1 MKYAQFRNSLLAA
14 SAFSV
19 VALAAPSVGY
29 AQESADGDEEQTV
42 DTAELNENDIV
53 VTGFRQSLEDAL
65 NMKRNQSGVT
75 DSISSEDIGKSTDA
89 NIAEALQRV
98 TGVAIGREAGE
109 GTTVTIRGA
118 GANLNNVT
126 LNGVPVSSSGANQA
140 VDFSQF
146 SSDILSSITVYK
158 TSQADL
164 NEGSLGGSVAL
175 QTFRPLNVRKD
186 RIILDLQ
193 GRYNEFADEDAFTG
207 LDTFQDYRINA
218 SIVKKLFDDTLGI
231 SVVAT
236 SETSTVRQDTFDT
249 TWFNTQNFIGVVD
262 PNGDPVNSGGNVVG
276 RQMRQVQYNY
286 TNIGRDRDS
295 VTGTLQWEPSDRTE
309 LLVSATYSKQKISN
323 LQDSLAITPELD
335 NLGHRLVFDESSNT
349 FVENIY
355 TSQFSPNNALNTPGT
370 IRLFQN
376 GARFKRDNFILSGE
390 FTQELGDFEIKL
402 SGGRSY
408 SKQRDDNFFQGR
420 AGVPGLENLAFD
432 PFEVITNDT
441 DAAAAEFFTRGFS
454 CETEPWHLCTMIL
467 NEGIGDSGQYWE
479 LNQILRREQS
489 FTDEIYSAYADVDW
503 DVDFGPITKI
513 SFGGKYEDRNKDNRS
528 GDIAFTSGDF
538 EPPECSDPDAPDPL
552 PELCTVSPFAA
563 FPIQDYVI
571 GTTPSDWGSRLG
583 FARDHLTDG
592 WIRFDLER
600 LFNDL
605 TNESG
610 FTPVRENSI
619 RGTRKISQEVM
630 GGYLMADFEMFD
642 ARLFGNIGIR
652 YAETEVVADGFSGL
666 TFRAQNFLN
675 NNNRNYFR
683 DNTPGATNADAVIL
697 RDAALGINT
706 LNADGLLVGLS
717 DAAVLPTRQT
727 NKYENWLPSINVNFF
742 VTPKLLARAGW
753 SKTIAR
759 PELDD
764 LAPGFTVSE
773 IVFGTES
780 TAQLGGTSLLPFK
793 STNLDLSL
801 EWYFAQNSL
810 LSVAFFDKKLSD
822 FAEESRTLGFWRD
835 LRSVF
840 YDANGALIPD
850 EDVTFDLT
858 PQNVLLPFAD
868 GPLQAGCMPDR
879 FGNLNNP
886 RRDPPPGALLGCD
899 YVEIVEPRNGQGGFV
914 RGVEAQFQHNFTW
927 LPGFFSGFGVQANY
941 TYSDSQT
948 DEETEFDINGNIVAF
963 FPALPLVGTSKHT
976 FNGTVFW
983 EKDGKLVRL
992 AYNYRTDYLIDR
1004 AGRDG
1009 GAYWI
1014 EGFDTLD
1021 LSANWQINKHVAVN
1035 FQAQNLLDTVTRTY
1049 NTTVIDSVLETE
1061 ASAFSGGT
1069 KVRTQELSN
1078 TGRVYRIG
1086 VRFNF

>member
-1 MKYAQFRNSLLAA
+1 MTNAQFRPRLLAA
-14 SAFSV
+14 TAFTA
-19 VALAAPSVGY
+19 VALASPTVGF
-29 AQESADGDEEQTV
+29 AQDAGEGDDEQPAVVAGDG
-42 DTAELNENDIV
+42 ENQIV
-53 VTGFRQSLEDAL
+53 VTGFRRSLEDAL
-65 NMKRNQSGVT
+65 NMKRNQSGIT

-109 GTTVTIRGA
+109 GTTLTIRGA

-146 SSDILSSITVYK
+146 SSDLLSSITVYK
-158 TSQADL
+158 TSQADQ
-164 NEGSLGGSVAL
+164 NEGSLGGNVAL
-175 QTFRPLNVRKD
+175 RTFRPLSVRKD
-186 RIILDLQ
+186 RIVLDFQ
-193 GRYNEFADEDAFTG
+193 GRYNEFADEDSFSG
-207 LDTFQDYRINA
+207 LDLFQDYRVNA
-218 SIVKKLFDDTLGI
+218 SVVKKLFDDTLGI
-231 SVVAT
+231 SIVAT
-236 SETSTVRQDTFDT
+236 SETSTVRQDVFDA
-249 TWFNTQNFIGVVD
+249 TWFNTQNFVGVVD
-262 PNGDPVNSGGNVVG
+262 PNEQPVNGGGDVVG
-276 RQMRQVQYNY
+276 RQMRQVQYQY
-286 TNIGRDRDS
+286 FNIGRDRDS
-295 VTGTLQWEPSDRTE
+295 VTGTLQWQPSDRTE
-309 LLVSATYSKQKISN
+309 LIVSATYSKQNISN
-323 LQDSLAITPELD
+323 LQDVIAITPELS
-335 NLGHRLVFDESSNT
+335 NQGQRLVFDPTTNT
-349 FVENIY
+349 YIENIY
-355 TSQFSPNNALNTPGT
+355 TSQFSTNNASNTPGV

-390 FTQELGDFEIKL
+390 FTQEIGDFEIKL

-408 SKQRDDNFFQGR
+408 SKQRDNNFFQGR

-432 PFEVITNDT
+432 PFEVITNDA
-441 DAAAAEFFTRGFS
+441 DAANAEFFTRGFT
-454 CETEPWHLCTMIL
+454 CETQPSHLCSL
-467 NEGIGDSGQYWE
+467 VLSEGIADDGRYFE

-489 FTDEIYSAYADVDW
+489 FTDEIYSFYADIDW
-503 DVDFGPITKI
+503 DVNFGPITKI
-513 SFGGKYEDRNKDNRS
+513 SFGGKYEDRRKDNRS

-563 FPIQDYVI
+563 FPIQNYVI
-571 GTTPSDWGSRLG
+571 GTTPSDWGERLG
-583 FARDHLTDG
+583 YARDHLTDG

-619 RGTRKISQEVM
+619 RGTRMISQEVI
-630 GGYLMADFEMFD
+630 GGYAMADFELFD
-642 ARLFGNIGIR
+642 ARLFGNFGIR

-683 DNTPGATNADAVIL
+683 NNTPGATNADAVLL
-697 RDAALGINT
+697 RDAALGVNT

-717 DAAVLPTRQT
+717 DAAVLPTRQI
-727 NKYENWLPSINVNFF
+727 NKYDNWLPSVNANFF
-742 VTPKLLARAGW
+742 VTPRLLARAGW

-764 LAPGFTVSE
+764 LAPGFTVNE

-780 TAQLGGTSLLPFK
+780 TARLGGTNLLPFK
-793 STNLDLSL
+793 STNIDLSL
-801 EWYFAQNSL
+801 EWYFANNSL
-810 LSVAFFDKKLSD
+810 FSVAFFDKKLSD

-835 LRSVF
+835 LRGVF
-840 YDANGALIPD
+840 YDANGALIPAD
-850 EDVTFDLT
+850 QVDFDLT

-868 GPLQAGCMPDR
+868 GPLQGGCMPDR

-886 RRDPPPGALLGCD
+886 RRDPPAGSLLGCD
-899 YVEIVEPRNGQGGFV
+899 YLEIVEPRNGQGGYV
-914 RGVEAQFQHNFTW
+914 RGLEVQFQHNFTW

-941 TYSDSQT
+941 TYSDSET
-948 DEETEFDINGNIVAF
+948 DEETEFDADGNIVAF

-992 AYNYRTDYLIDR
+992 AYNYRTDYLINR
-1004 AGRDG
+1004 AGNDG

-1021 LSANWQINKHVAVN
+1021 LSANWQINRHVALN

-1049 NTTVIDSVLETE
+1049 NTIVLDSVLETE
-1061 ASAFSGGT
+1061 ESAFSGGT

-1078 TGRVYRIG
+1078 TGRVYRFGI
-1086 VRFNF
+1086 RFNF